1 MGYAYLAIAIV
12 CEVIATTSLKA
23 SDGFSLP
30 IPSAIVVV
38 GYSASFYFLALV
50 LKTIPVGI
58 AYSIWAGLGIVLVS
72 ILGSIVYRQIPDLP
86 AMLGMGLIIGGVLV
100 IHLFSNSIHTG

>member
-30 IPSAIVVV
+30 IPSSIVVV

-58 AYSIWAGLGIVLVS
+58 AYSIWAGLGIVLVA

-100 IHLFSNSIHTG
+100 IHLFSNSIHAG

>member
-50 LKTIPVGI
+50 LL
-58 AYSIWAGLGIVLVS
+58 S
-72 ILGSIVYRQIPDLP
+72 
-86 AMLGMGLIIGGVLV
+86 LIHI
-100 IHLFSNSIHTG
+100 

>member
-23 SDGFSLP
+23 SDGFSLQ

-58 AYSIWAGLGIVLVS
+58 AYSIWAGLGIVLVA
-72 ILGSIVYRQIPDLP
+72 ILGSIVYRQTPDLP

>member
-38 GYSASFYFLALV
+38 GYSASLYFLALV

-72 ILGSIVYRQIPDLP
+72 ILGSIVYRQIPDVP

-100 IHLFSNSIHTG
+100 IHLFSNSIHAG

>member
-1 MGYAYLAIAIV
+1 M
-12 CEVIATTSLKA
+12 
-23 SDGFSLP
+23 
-30 IPSAIVVV
+30 
-38 GYSASFYFLALV
+38 

-100 IHLFSNSIHTG
+100 IHLFSNSIHAG